1 MAKTILFAVAM
12 LLLGAAIS
20 NGITRYNA
28 QQHQHTRA
36 VMALAQFHLDR
47 LSSAAKAGQCA
58 TFVEERERLFRIYGE
73 LLEAFPKAYAQDA
86 EFHKRAEGLRSA
98 VHPDLAATGECSNA
112 TQDAKKIDDACEEC
126 HREYR

>member
-12 LLLGAAIS
+12 LLLGAVIS
-20 NGITRYNA
+20 NGITRYNT

-36 VMALAQFHLDR
+36 VMVLAQFHLDR
-47 LSSAAKAGQCA
+47 LSTAAKAGQCSN
-58 TFVEERERLFRIYGE
+58 FVEERERLFRIYGE

-86 EFHKRAEGLRSA
+86 EFHKRAEGVRSVVYPNPFA
-98 VHPDLAATGECSNA
+98 LGECSSA
-112 TQDAKKIDDACEEC
+112 VDDAKKIDDACQEC